1 MYRKLFCTTLF
12 LPVISSDLGK
22 VVVEIDTKCPSALT
36 KNSAED
42 EVEVNVDLISPAVFH
57 TVSEFVK
64 TAAGGDG
71 GKKKKSAGAKR
82 KSSAD

>member
-1 MYRKLFCTTLF
+1 ML
-12 LPVISSDLGK
+12 SSDLGK

-42 EVEVNVDLISPAVFH
+42 EVEVNVDLIAPAVFH
-57 TVSEFVK
+57 AVSSFVRS
-64 TAAGGDG
+64 AAGGDG

-82 KSSAD
+82 KNASD